1 VEVSVRALRLLA
13 SVTAIVSIAAGA
25 DVFSQSPTFEVVSI
39 RQNIAEAA
47 GGVRVGSN
55 IEQRPDGGIT
65 FINIP
70 VTTIIAYAYPASV
83 PRETMNL
90 PEWARRERYDVR
102 ATSTLASAT
111 IADRAAMLKAMLA
124 DRFKLAVHFE
134 PREQPAFDLIL
145 ARAGGSS
152 GPGLTQTSTQCP
164 TGAAGANSVAGSAPS
179 PSSSATQSTDLKSP
193 PPPCALRIVGQ
204 CPLQRDLAGQR
215 GQSQPGD
222 LLEGEATIATL
233 AEMLRLPTRRFVVD
247 KTGLAGTYRIA
258 LNFDMAAT
266 LIAPTLDP
274 SRPSAGLSVFDAV
287 ERQLGLKLESS
298 RVVGEALV
306 IDRLERPTEN

>member
-1 VEVSVRALRLLA
+1 VRALRLLA
-13 SVTAIVSIAAGA
+13 SVSAIVSIVAGA
-25 DVFSQSPTFEVVSI
+25 DVFTQSPTFEVVSI
-39 RQNIAEAA
+39 RQNIPEAA
-47 GGVRVGSN
+47 GGLPVGSN

-83 PRETMNL
+83 PRETINL
-90 PEWARRERYDVR
+90 PEWARRDRYDVR
-102 ATSTLASAT
+102 ATSTLTSAT
-111 IADRAAMLKAMLA
+111 VVDRAEMLKAMLA

-134 PREQPAFDLIL
+134 RREQPAFDLIL
-145 ARAGGSS
+145 ARAGGPLGS
-152 GPGLTQTSTQCP
+152 GLTQTSTQCP
-164 TGAAGANSVAGSAPS
+164 IGGAAANAVAGSAPS
-179 PSSSATQSTDLKSP
+179 PSSSATKSTDLKSP

-204 CPLQRDLAGQR
+204 SPLQRDLGR
-215 GQSQPGD
+215 GQGQTGD
-222 LLEGEATIATL
+222 LLEGEATMATL

>member
-1 VEVSVRALRLLA
+1 MRALPLLA
-13 SVTAIVSIAAGA
+13 AASAFVSISAGA
-25 DVFSQSPTFEVVSI
+25 NVFSQSPTFEVVSI
-39 RQNIAEAA
+39 RRNIPQAA
-47 GGVRVGSN
+47 GGVPVGSD
-55 IEQRPDGGIT
+55 IERRPDGGIA

-70 VTTIIAYAYPASV
+70 VATIIAYAYPASG
-83 PRETMNL
+83 PRETVNL

-102 ATSTLASAT
+102 ATSTLKSAT
-111 IADRAAMLKAMLA
+111 VADRSAMLRAMLA
-124 DRFKLAVHFE
+124 DRFKLVVHFE
-134 PREQPAFDLIL
+134 PREQPAFDLVV
-145 ARAGGSS
+145 ARAGSLGS
-152 GPGLTQTSTQCP
+152 GLTQTNAQCAAG
-164 TGAAGANSVAGSAPS
+164 GAAANAVAGSAPL
-179 PSSSATQSTDLKSP
+179 PSSATQSADLKSP
-193 PPPCALRIVGQ
+193 PPTCTLRIVGQ
-204 CPLQRDLAGQR
+204 SPLQRDLSGR
-215 GQSQPGD
+215 GGPGQPGD

-233 AEMLRLPTRRFVVD
+233 AEMLRMPARRFVVD
-247 KTGLAGTYRIA
+247 KTGLAGTYRIV

>member
-1 VEVSVRALRLLA
+1 MRALPLLA
-13 SVTAIVSIAAGA
+13 SASVFVSISAGA

-39 RQNIAEAA
+39 RQNIPQAA
-47 GGVRVGSN
+47 GGVPVGSS

-70 VTTIIAYAYPASV
+70 VATLIAYAYPASV
-83 PRETMNL
+83 PRETVNV

-102 ATSTLASAT
+102 ATSTLKSAT
-111 IADRAAMLKAMLA
+111 VADRSAMLRAMLA
-124 DRFKLAVHFE
+124 DRFKLVVHFE
-134 PREQPAFDLIL
+134 PREQPAFDLVV
-145 ARAGGSS
+145 ARAGSLGS
-152 GPGLTQTSTQCP
+152 GLTQTNAQCAAG
-164 TGAAGANSVAGSAPS
+164 GAAANAVAGSAPL
-179 PSSSATQSTDLKSP
+179 PSSATQSADLKSP
-193 PPPCALRIVGQ
+193 PPTCTLRIVGQ
-204 CPLQRDLAGQR
+204 SPLQRDLSGRGGQ
-215 GQSQPGD
+215 GQPGD

-233 AEMLRLPTRRFVVD
+233 AEMLRMPARRFVVD
-247 KTGLAGTYRIA
+247 KTGLAGTYRIV

-274 SRPSAGLSVFDAV
+274 SRASAGLSVFDAV